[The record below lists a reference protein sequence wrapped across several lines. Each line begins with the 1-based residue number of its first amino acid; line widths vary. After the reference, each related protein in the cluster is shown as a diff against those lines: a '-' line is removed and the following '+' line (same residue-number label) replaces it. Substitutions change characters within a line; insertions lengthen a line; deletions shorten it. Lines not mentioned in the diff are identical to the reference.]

1 MGTRLEGLI
10 VTNNEEAQVYAKK
23 LMWIVNDY
31 LGYVR
36 DFVSKTEE
44 LENLGKNLSNLK
56 TTMKTLEAETNKIEE
71 VTGVTLSNFI
81 ILTDA
86 YAKEQAKT
94 INFE

>member
-10 VTNNEEAQVYAKK
+10 VTNNEEAQTYAKK
-23 LMWIVNDY
+23 LMWTVNDY

-71 VTGVTLSNFI
+71 VTGVTLNNFI
-81 ILTDA
+81 ILTEA
-86 YAKEQAKT
+86 YAQEQAKT